1 MMKKR
6 NKRSNNTQP
15 VRHREDKP
23 LGTISNINYEAFVE
37 DDDNDEFLLQTAP
50 PRRSGIK
57 PSGSGRNTK
66 PIGTNKSRRAA
77 QTPEHIAARRSENE
91 VRHRAHE
98 RSPYV
103 QAHEISHNAQAPEVS
118 HNMQAS
124 EQPRSDARP
133 PEHPRDLQTAE
144 MTRGGQAAETQR
156 KPASGAHSGRKASEA
171 PQERKTVERRRAIA
185 AERICLAVLGTALCA
200 ASAYN
205 FFQPNRPTVS
215 ESENRTLT
223 PMPTYSAQ
231 ALRSGEYFSQL
242 ALHFSDTFVGRERLM
257 SVSRRIGTLTG
268 PKGGLSVLDAPAMTD
283 ESLSP
288 DAEQRLEDLGRR
300 AAKRWSGDKAGYF
313 KRLVEPPEAITVSLS
328 ESDITLYVG
337 STATLDLTVTGA
349 GELSLDCSGD
359 AASAVLDGES
369 VVITAAA
376 EGESTVTVTYGE
388 ASCSCTVHVRTAG
401 VSENQGAEADFI
413 GSGMFIYGDAVYTI
427 SGYGETAVGY
437 FSQCAQYYA
446 SLFPGTRVSVLPCPV
461 SAIVVDDLE
470 VTANFTDQKWVLD
483 TMQSR
488 FSGINFVNS
497 YSEIYS
503 HRKEYLY
510 FKSDHHWTQL
520 GAYYAY
526 RAFAE
531 SVGLTPTP
539 LSDMR
544 SEVINDDFQGS
555 MYSFTGDAR
564 VKNFRDTVEVHY
576 PTKDATMTVTR
587 RDGTT
592 QTYDRLIIPEYGSY
606 LSFIA
611 SDNPFTVIN
620 VPSNPQDRSI
630 LVLKDSYGNAF
641 VPFLAEHYGNIIVID
656 PRYCDENIAETY
668 KNYGLTDI
676 LFVGNIQS
684 HNSVAW
690 SKYFYKCVGVD
701 MG

>member
-6 NKRSNNTQP
+6 IKRSNVQP
-15 VRHREDKP
+15 VRYREDKP
-23 LGTISNINYEAFVE
+23 LGPISNINYEAFVE
-37 DDDNDEFLLQTAP
+37 DDDNDEFLLQTAS

-57 PSGSGRNTK
+57 PSGSGRNAAPK
-66 PIGTNKSRRAA
+66 EPNKSRRAV
-77 QTPEHIAARRSENE
+77 QTPERIAARHWENKL
-91 VRHRAHE
+91 RRRAPE
-98 RSPYV
+98 GF
-103 QAHEISHNAQAPEVS
+103 HNAQALEGS
-118 HNMQAS
+118 HNVQAS
-124 EQPRSDARP
+124 GQPRSGVHPPEQPRDLRAA
-133 PEHPRDLQTAE
+133 EITRDGQTAE
-144 MTRGGQAAETQR
+144 APRI
-156 KPASGAHSGRKASEA
+156 KPASRAYSGRKASEA
-171 PQERKTVERRRAIA
+171 PQERKTVERQRAIV

-200 ASAYN
+200 VSAYN
-205 FFQPNRPTVS
+205 FFEPNRPTVS

-300 AAKRWSGDKAGYF
+300 AAKRWNGDKAGYF
-313 KRLVEPPEAITVSLS
+313 KHLAEPPEAITVSLS

-337 STATLDLTVTGA
+337 STATLDLTVTGE

-401 VSENQGAEADFI
+401 ISENQGAEADFI

-461 SAIVVDDLE
+461 SAIVVDDPE
-470 VTANFTDQKWVLD
+470 VTPDFTDQKWVLD

-488 FSGINFVNS
+488 FSGVNFVNS

-555 MYSFTGDAR
+555 MYS
-564 VKNFRDTVEVHY
+564 
-576 PTKDATMTVTR
+576 R

>member
-1 MMKKR
+1 M
-6 NKRSNNTQP
+6 QP
-15 VRHREDKP
+15 VRYREDKP
-23 LGTISNINYEAFVE
+23 LGPISNTNYEAFVE
-37 DDDNDEFLLQTAP
+37 DDDNDEFLLQTAS

-57 PSGSGRNTK
+57 PSGSGRNAAPK
-66 PIGTNKSRRAA
+66 EPNKSRRAV
-77 QTPEHIAARRSENE
+77 QTPERIAARHWDNKLR
-91 VRHRAHE
+91 RRAPE
-98 RSPYV
+98 GF
-103 QAHEISHNAQAPEVS
+103 HNAQALEGFHNVQALEGS
-118 HNMQAS
+118 HNVQAS
-124 EQPRSDARP
+124 GQPHSGVHPPEQPRDLRAA
-133 PEHPRDLQTAE
+133 EITRDGQTAE
-144 MTRGGQAAETQR
+144 APRI
-156 KPASGAHSGRKASEA
+156 KPASGAYSGRKASEA
-171 PQERKTVERRRAIA
+171 PQERKTVERQRAIV

-200 ASAYN
+200 VSAYN

-300 AAKRWSGDKAGYF
+300 AAKRWNGDKAGYF
-313 KRLVEPPEAITVSLS
+313 KHLAEPPEAITVSLS

-337 STATLDLTVTGA
+337 STATLDLTVTGE

-401 VSENQGAEADFI
+401 ISENQGAEADFI

-461 SAIVVDDLE
+461 SAIVVDDPE
-470 VTANFTDQKWVLD
+470 VTPDFTDQKWVLD

-488 FSGINFVNS
+488 FSGVNFVNS

-544 SEVINDDFQGS
+544 YEVINDDFQGS

-564 VKNFRDTVEVHY
+564 VKSFRDTVEVHY

-630 LVLKDSYGNAF
+630 LVMKDSYGNAF

>member
-1 MMKKR
+1 M
-6 NKRSNNTQP
+6 
-15 VRHREDKP
+15 
-23 LGTISNINYEAFVE
+23 
-37 DDDNDEFLLQTAP
+37 
-50 PRRSGIK
+50 
-57 PSGSGRNTK
+57 
-66 PIGTNKSRRAA
+66 
-77 QTPEHIAARRSENE
+77 
-91 VRHRAHE
+91 
-98 RSPYV
+98 
-103 QAHEISHNAQAPEVS
+103 
-118 HNMQAS
+118 
-124 EQPRSDARP
+124 
-133 PEHPRDLQTAE
+133 
-144 MTRGGQAAETQR
+144 
-156 KPASGAHSGRKASEA
+156 
-171 PQERKTVERRRAIA
+171 
-185 AERICLAVLGTALCA
+185 
-200 ASAYN
+200 
-205 FFQPNRPTVS
+205 
-215 ESENRTLT
+215 
-223 PMPTYSAQ
+223 
-231 ALRSGEYFSQL
+231 
-242 ALHFSDTFVGRERLM
+242 
-257 SVSRRIGTLTG
+257 
-268 PKGGLSVLDAPAMTD
+268 
-283 ESLSP
+283 
-288 DAEQRLEDLGRR
+288 
-300 AAKRWSGDKAGYF
+300 
-313 KRLVEPPEAITVSLS
+313 
-328 ESDITLYVG
+328 
-337 STATLDLTVTGA
+337 
-349 GELSLDCSGD
+349 
-359 AASAVLDGES
+359 
-369 VVITAAA
+369 
-376 EGESTVTVTYGE
+376 
-388 ASCSCTVHVRTAG
+388 
-401 VSENQGAEADFI
+401 
-413 GSGMFIYGDAVYTI
+413 
-427 SGYGETAVGY
+427 
-437 FSQCAQYYA
+437 
-446 SLFPGTRVSVLPCPV
+446 SVLPCPV
-461 SAIVVDDLE
+461 SAIVVDDPE
-470 VTANFTDQKWVLD
+470 VTPDFTDQKWVLD

-488 FSGINFVNS
+488 FSGVNFVNS

-544 SEVINDDFQGS
+544 YEVINDDFQGS

-564 VKNFRDTVEVHY
+564 VKSFRDTVEVHY

-630 LVLKDSYGNAF
+630 LVMKDSYGNAF

>member
-6 NKRSNNTQP
+6 NDKASER
-15 VRHREDKP
+15 RESKP
-23 LGTISNINYEAFVE
+23 LGAINNINYEAFVE
-37 DDDNDEFLLQTAP
+37 DEENDEFLIGPDTRRRRRNASPRRGENNAPAKAAEHSGSAKATKNIAPSKVKKQMFPAGAEKHADASKAMHTAP
-50 PRRSGIK
+50 EKNENHITPAKSKGRRSGEKSAK
-57 PSGSGRNTK
+57 PAERNDPAKSTERK
-66 PIGTNKSRRAA
+66 P
-77 QTPEHIAARRSENE
+77 PAR
-91 VRHRAHE
+91 
-98 RSPYV
+98 
-103 QAHEISHNAQAPEVS
+103 
-118 HNMQAS
+118 
-124 EQPRSDARP
+124 
-133 PEHPRDLQTAE
+133 TAE
-144 MTRGGQAAETQR
+144 R
-156 KPASGAHSGRKASEA
+156 
-171 PQERKTVERRRAIA
+171 V
-185 AERICLAVLGTALCA
+185 CLAVLGTALCA
-200 ASAYN
+200 VSAYN
-205 FFQPNRPTVS
+205 AFQSNRPTVS
-215 ESENRTLT
+215 ESENRPLT
-223 PMPTYSAQ
+223 PMPTYSAE
-231 ALRSGEYFSQL
+231 ALRSGEYFSGL
-242 ALHFSDTFVGRERLM
+242 SLHFSDTFIGRERLM
-257 SVSRRIGTLTG
+257 SLSQKIGSLTG
-268 PKGGLSVLDAPAMTD
+268 PRGGLSVLDAPAMTD
-283 ESLSP
+283 DTLSP
-288 DAEQRLEDLGRR
+288 DEEQRLEELGRR
-300 AAKRWSGDKAGYF
+300 AAKRWNGDKASFF
-313 KRLVEPPEAITVSLS
+313 KRLAEPPEAVTVTLS

-337 STATLDLTVTGA
+337 STATLDITVTGT
-349 GELSLDCSGD
+349 GELSLSCSGD
-359 AASAVLDGES
+359 AASATLDGES
-369 VVITAAA
+369 IIITANA
-376 EGESTVTVTYGE
+376 EGDSTLTLTYGE
-388 ASCSCTVHVRTAG
+388 SSSSCDIHVRTAG

-437 FSQCAQYYA
+437 LAQCAQYYA

-461 SAIVVDDLE
+461 SAIVVDDPD

-483 TMQSR
+483 AMQSR
-488 FSGINFVNS
+488 FTDTNFVNS

-539 LSDMR
+539 LSDMQH
-544 SEVINDDFQGS
+544 EVINDDFQGS

-564 VKNFRDTVEVHY
+564 VKSFPDSVEVYY
-576 PTKDATMTVTR
+576 PTKAATMTVTR
-587 RDGTT
+587 RDGSTR
-592 QTYDRLIIPEYGSY
+592 TYDRLIISEYGSY

-656 PRYCDENIAETY
+656 PRYCDENIAQTY

-690 SKYFYKCVGVD
+690 SRYFYKCVGVD

>member
-6 NKRSNNTQP
+6 SDKAYER
-15 VRHREDKP
+15 RESKL
-23 LGTISNINYEAFVE
+23 LGAINNINYEAFVE
-37 DDDNDEFLLQTAP
+37 DDGNDEFLIGPDTRRRRRNASPRRGENNAPAKAAKHSGSAKATKNIAPSKVKKQRFPDGAEKHADASKAMHTAP
-50 PRRSGIK
+50 EKNENHITPAKSKGCRSGEKSAK
-57 PSGSGRNTK
+57 PAERNSPAKSTERK
-66 PIGTNKSRRAA
+66 P
-77 QTPEHIAARRSENE
+77 PAR
-91 VRHRAHE
+91 
-98 RSPYV
+98 
-103 QAHEISHNAQAPEVS
+103 
-118 HNMQAS
+118 
-124 EQPRSDARP
+124 
-133 PEHPRDLQTAE
+133 TAE
-144 MTRGGQAAETQR
+144 R
-156 KPASGAHSGRKASEA
+156 
-171 PQERKTVERRRAIA
+171 V
-185 AERICLAVLGTALCA
+185 CLAVLGTALCA
-200 ASAYN
+200 VSAYN
-205 FFQPNRPTVS
+205 AFQSNRPTVS
-215 ESENRTLT
+215 ESENRSLT
-223 PMPTYSAQ
+223 PMPTYSAE
-231 ALRSGEYFSQL
+231 ALRSGEYFSGL
-242 ALHFSDTFVGRERLM
+242 SLHFSDTFIGRERLM
-257 SVSRRIGTLTG
+257 SLSQKIGSLTG
-268 PKGGLSVLDAPAMTD
+268 PRGGLSVLDAPAMTD
-283 ESLSP
+283 DTLSP
-288 DAEQRLEDLGRR
+288 DEEQRLEELGRR
-300 AAKRWSGDKAGYF
+300 AAKRWNGDKAGFF
-313 KRLVEPPEAITVSLS
+313 KRLAEPPEAVTVTLS

-337 STATLDLTVTGA
+337 STATLDITVTGT
-349 GELSLDCSGD
+349 GELSLSCSGD
-359 AASAVLDGES
+359 AASATLDGES
-369 VVITAAA
+369 IIITANA
-376 EGESTVTVTYGE
+376 EGDSTLTLTYGE
-388 ASCSCTVHVRTAG
+388 SSSSCDIHVRTAG

-437 FSQCAQYYA
+437 LAQCAQYYA

-461 SAIVVDDLE
+461 SAIVVDDPD

-483 TMQSR
+483 AMQSR
-488 FSGINFVNS
+488 FTDTNFVNS

-539 LSDMR
+539 LSDMQH
-544 SEVINDDFQGS
+544 EVINDDFQGS

-564 VKNFRDTVEVHY
+564 VKSFRDSVEVYY
-576 PTKDATMTVTR
+576 PTKAATMTVTR
-587 RDGTT
+587 RDGST
-592 QTYDRLIIPEYGSY
+592 QTYDRLIISEYGNY

-656 PRYCDENIAETY
+656 PRYCDENIAQTY

-690 SKYFYKCVGVD
+690 SRYFYKCVGVD